1 MNKNRHVP
9 DFKSLSQQKQKSVRE
24 LISLIIFYFFAASLA
39 GFLWE
44 VLIFLVKEGQF
55 RNRGFLYGPWLPV
68 YGTGAVLMYV
78 LLFKFKKK
86 PLMAFLFSLII
97 GSTLELAIGWL
108 LDNLWELRYW
118 DYSDSL
124 LNFRGYVCLAS
135 ALGFGVAGVLW
146 ICLLSGLLEKLWFKI
161 PIKIR
166 RAVNTVTVL
175 LFVLDCAAALIFPNT
190 GRGITFP

>member
-1 MNKNRHVP
+1 MKNRYEP

-24 LISLIIFYFFAASLA
+24 FISLIIFYFFVASIA

-86 PLMAFLFSLII
+86 PLWAFLLSLLI
-97 GSTLELAIGWL
+97 GTALELAIGWL
-108 LDNLWELRYW
+108 LDHLWELRYW
-118 DYSDSL
+118 DYTGSL
-124 LNFRGYVCLAS
+124 LNFHGYVCLAS

-146 ICLLSGLLEKLWFKI
+146 ICLLSGFLEKLWFKI
-161 PIKIR
+161 PLKVR
-166 RAVNTVTVL
+166 RAVNTLFVL
-175 LFVLDCAAALIFPNT
+175 LFILDCAAALIFPNT
-190 GRGITFP
+190 GRGITFS